1 MTHYILGSIC
11 FRTPPTPPIWLE
23 TQKCAILSTFWESGG
38 KNHPK
43 VEARREKFN
52 IGNFPNIFFMAL
64 YICWDYVISFS
75 QHFPMKKFS
84 PSPPTSPSPES
95 GAFFEIWISNGNKI
109 FKIIFYFRN
118 FFLQNIYQSLGTNIY
133 FYERKNNFS
142 DFFGFFT
149 IFWRKKSHFQ
159 KKLHF
164 TLAVSPAKFY

>member
-1 MTHYILGSIC
+1 MDLMPYNIFVFKKNCGSS
-11 FRTPPTPPIWLE
+11 E
-23 TQKCAILSTFWESGG
+23 

-95 GAFFEIWISNGNKI
+95 GAFFEIWIRNGYKI
-109 FKIIFYFRN
+109 FKII
-118 FFLQNIYQSLGTNIY
+118 L
-133 FYERKNNFS
+133 
-142 DFFGFFT
+142 
-149 IFWRKKSHFQ
+149 
-159 KKLHF
+159 
-164 TLAVSPAKFY
+164 